1 MHHRAIELLK
11 SAFQDK
17 GEMFEMSCLE
27 EYLQTA
33 DTVSN
38 NIIHIVANVIKTR
51 FFLLI

>member
-17 GEMFEMSCLE
+17 GEMFEMGCLE

-33 DTVSN
+33 DSVKQYYT
-38 NIIHIVANVIKTR
+38 HCGQCHED
-51 FFLLI
+51 